1 MSVISLGTAVARLQR
16 HVREPCRA
24 GNPALDLEAHHVC
37 GQARGAAFGTYRP
50 GNPPT
55 PGSAT
60 RVDEWLVEEPQSVLR
75 ARRSTNPLSTQLA
88 EPAPLD
94 HWPQVRAGLFR
105 RGSAR
110 GFGSSAAGRV
120 RNQLAS
126 VADRLLKQLSDLA
139 ESEQDVDR
147 LDGLVVLQD
156 VVERAGTERHAE
168 AGLVHE

>member
-1 MSVISLGTAVARLQR
+1 MR

-24 GNPALDLEAHHVC
+24 GSPPLISRLTMPAGKH
-37 GQARGAAFGTYRP
+37 AALHSGRTGREF
-50 GNPPT
+50 
-55 PGSAT
+55 
-60 RVDEWLVEEPQSVLR
+60 
-75 ARRSTNPLSTQLA
+75 
-88 EPAPLD
+88 PLD
-94 HWPQVRAGLFR
+94 HWPQSRSGLFR

-126 VADRLLKQLSDLA
+126 VTDRLLKQLSDLA
-139 ESEQDVDR
+139 EKEQDVDR

>member
-1 MSVISLGTAVARLQR
+1 MSST
-16 HVREPCRA
+16 RA
-24 GNPALDLEAHHVC
+24 DRGMCVNPAGKGTPPSISGLTMPAGKH
-37 GQARGAAFGTYRP
+37 AA
-50 GNPPT
+50 
-55 PGSAT
+55 
-60 RVDEWLVEEPQSVLR
+60 LR
-75 ARRSTNPLSTQLA
+75 SGRTGREIP
-88 EPAPLD
+88 PLD

-120 RNQLAS
+120 RNHLAS